1 MPETI
6 ETTST
11 GLTRRRAL
19 KAAAWSVPALTVAL
33 AAPASSASES
43 IDVRLTQ
50 SSGTDIGAT
59 NADGTRQWTL
69 SVGFGWEAYSQVAE
83 VPAGTVLT
91 VSSDTRIL
99 PNAEVTL
106 HPQGEVLTATSTST
120 TGDMQTSTYTLPAIP
135 SGGYLEGVR
144 FTITFDNVNPLP
156 WAEDLGPFTV
166 SVTAPAGV
174 NDPDTSNNVISSAV
188 EYSDVTP

>member
-19 KAAAWSVPALTVAL
+19 KVAAWSVPALTVAL

-43 IDVRLTQ
+43 IDLMLAPSAGGSV
-50 SSGTDIGAT
+50 GTT
-59 NADGTRQWTL
+59 NPEGTRQWQLTAG
-69 SVGFGWEAYSQVAE
+69 SGWEAYSEVAE

-91 VSSDTRIL
+91 VSSDIRIL
-99 PNAEVTL
+99 PNPVVTL
-106 HPQGEVLTATSTST
+106 MPQDEVLTATSTST
-120 TGDMQTSTYTLPAIP
+120 TGNMQTSTYTLPAIP
-135 SGGYLEGVR
+135 PGGYLEGVP
-144 FTITFDNVNPLP
+144 FTVTFDDVDPLP

-166 SVTAPAGV
+166 SIAAPAGV
-174 NDPDTSNNVISSAV
+174 NDPDTGNNLISSEV
-188 EYSDVTP
+188 VYSDIP